1 MSLKLTNLRTARH
14 ILLNDYTTKIP
25 RLCDVT
31 KFFILFPWMFG
42 DFNHSNLGNAQGLI
56 YKKMLECRKTA
67 EPKKPDSDTSHTP
80 QYGFSGL

>member
-1 MSLKLTNLRTARH
+1 
-14 ILLNDYTTKIP
+14 
-25 RLCDVT
+25 
-31 KFFILFPWMFG
+31 MFG

-80 QYGFSGL
+80 QYGFSGLYLQ